1 MNLVKWGIRKKRKV
15 NKISDLYFCANAYVL
30 FAFVL
35 YFYVD
40 ICSQHMKELL
50 RNRFIKRELCV
61 FQADFLSQLI
71 KKY

>member
-1 MNLVKWGIRKKRKV
+1 MNLVKWGIRKKRKA
-15 NKISDLYFCANAYVL
+15 NKISDVYFCANAYVL

-50 RNRFIKRELCV
+50 
-61 FQADFLSQLI
+61 
-71 KKY
+71 